1 MGHGF
6 RTEEFFRES
15 RMRDAMAGNSEACF
29 DLGVAY
35 SAGIDGCPFD
45 LVSAHKWFNIA
56 ALAGNHRAMECR
68 AEIAED
74 MSAREIIEAQRQARA
89 VLALSVRRAA

>member
-15 RMRDAMAGNSEACF
+15 RMRDAMAGNGDACF